1 MENKFNKD
9 KVREPITDFV
19 NLIEGEKEKGAT
31 PSTFVLNFRDWQQ
44 NNHEEPVHRIKT
56 EFLRFRK
63 DNGRISSDVETFEKL
78 ETILKEESPE
88 AQIHLREFLWN
99 KSPDR
104 IKQLMNLLKHSGQTE
119 PAIITCDGFLVNGN
133 RRKLALEKLYEEEKD
148 EKYRWM
154 KVVILP
160 RNATIQEIEQV
171 ENRYQYHSDGK
182 EEYTNFDKAL
192 SIRGKIRR
200 GITLEM
206 QLQDDPEYASLSRR
220 KQKHQLKKIETEYLG
235 TLECIDTYLESLGR
249 PGVYRSV
256 AEGPGDKSGRWEAFM
271 TFNQNTFSKL
281 QDPKERAL
289 LEIRENEVGKVVDSA
304 FKILRKRDLK
314 TGRLNDV
321 MRKFPKMLKNDLAK
335 KEILKVS
342 NNPMEL
348 TQEEITRDG
357 KEIDVREQDKIWGGK
372 YGSEI
377 INSVIKATHIIDEE
391 KLRDKPI
398 DILDQAL
405 KKLEHDDLDLEDIN
419 PLEIEQAMEIVDEI
433 SDRAE
438 SIYSELDKLR
448 FKFKKFKD
456 GDWGH

>member
-88 AQIHLREFLWN
+88 AQKHLREFLWN

-160 RNATIQEIEQV
+160 RNSTIQEIEQV

-304 FKILRKRDLK
+304 FKILRKRELK

-357 KEIDVREQDKIWGGK
+357 NEVDVREQDKIWGGK